1 MQVAITER
9 AHRFQREYSWRY
21 RNRLSAEKEFS
32 IGRVRM
38 NPYTRFEFYYDSRY
52 DKWSRTEWTL
62 GSSLPVTAHLE
73 MEAYFDS
80 QNDTSGSADRRTKA
94 VGTVVTL
101 YF

>member
-1 MQVAITER
+1 
-9 AHRFQREYSWRY
+9 
-21 RNRLSAEKEFS
+21 
-32 IGRVRM
+32 
-38 NPYTRFEFYYDSRY
+38 
-52 DKWSRTEWTL
+52 
-62 GSSLPVTAHLE
+62 